1 MSTPN
6 FPRVYRL
13 NTIGSPTNSVPGVS
27 SGRAGDLVLDAAG
40 SLYYYTGGS
49 TGTWAQLSAGG
60 SLFPPVNS
68 NIVLEPSQN
77 PAGNGYSTTI
87 SGGDG
92 LAGNGGILR
101 LTSGTGT
108 AQSGSILIDIP
119 ASSGA
124 SNGNSISLTSG
135 NAGNAGGNGG
145 NINIYSGSSTAG
157 NGGNIDIATG
167 TGILDGSIILRASF
181 SVLQRLSVQ
190 AGLELRSEAAVVIS
204 DVEATVNGIC
214 GLVRLSENVGPT
226 ITVNNT
232 YIQAGS
238 FVLAQIIG
246 TSGASASTQILRCVV
261 PAAGS
266 VNITTN
272 AAPGVGEFTDIGF
285 LVITPIVV

>member
-6 FPRVYRL
+6 FPRIYRL
-13 NTIGSPTNSVPGVS
+13 NTIGAPPNLVQGIS
-27 SGRAGDLVLDAAG
+27 SGRAGDLVLDGAG
-40 SLYYYTGGS
+40 SLFYYTGGP
-49 TGTWAQLSAGG
+49 TGTWAQLSSGG

-68 NIVLEPSQN
+68 DIVLEPSQN

-92 LAGNGGILR
+92 LAGNGGFLR

-108 AQSGSILIDIP
+108 VQSGNILIDIP
-119 ASSGA
+119 SSSGA
-124 SNGNSISLTSG
+124 NNGSSIFLTSG
-135 NAGNAGGNGG
+135 NAGNTGGDGG
-145 NINIYSGSSTAG
+145 GISIFSGSSTVG

-167 TGILDGSIILRASF
+167 SGILDGSIILRTAF
-181 SVLQRLSVQ
+181 TELQRISVQ
-190 AGLELRSEAAVVIS
+190 AGLELRSQTAVVIS

-214 GLVRLSENVGPT
+214 GLVRLSENIGPT

-238 FVLAQIIG
+238 IVFAQIIG
-246 TSGASASTQILRCVV
+246 VSGASASTQILRSVV

-272 AAPGVGEFTDIGF
+272 AAPGIGEFTEIAF
-285 LVITPIVV
+285 LVITPII